1 MCSLDRLVRLS
12 LATLSPFHTV
22 DTRSFQAFL
31 APFRPPPFVPAYRHV
46 INDYMMFETNY
57 ATLMGTVYIAYY
69 FLLEPVAA
77 VNSFFLRT
85 HNCDY
90 SP

>member
-22 DTRSFQAFL
+22 DTRSFQALL
-31 APFRPPPFVPAYRHV
+31 APFRPPLFVPAYRHV

-57 ATLMGTVYIAYY
+57 AALMGTVYIAYY
-69 FLLEPVAA
+69 ILLEPFAA
-77 VNSFFLRT
+77 VSSFFLKPT
-85 HNCDY
+85 QL
-90 SP
+90 

>member
-31 APFRPPPFVPAYRHV
+31 APFHLPPFVPAYHRL
-46 INDYMMFETNY
+46 INDYMVFETNY
-57 ATLMGTVYIAYY
+57 ATLMAVIYLAYY
-69 FLLEPVAA
+69 LLLEPVAA
-77 VNSFFLRT
+77 VSFFAICHYKL
-85 HNCDY
+85 
-90 SP
+90 